1 MAENSHISW
10 TDNTFNPWMG
20 CTKVSPACQHCY
32 AERDM
37 DHRYGKV
44 AWGPS
49 GTRVKTS
56 TANWNKP
63 LKWNREAACLETF
76 DCNAGDH
83 ADCCPQK
90 RRPLVFCASLADV
103 FEQWHGP
110 IHDSSGD
117 IICRPYLDSENVPKF
132 WNACDEEVLRTDPQ
146 GWQPIT
152 LHDLRRELFKLID
165 ATPNLDW
172 LLLTKRPEN
181 IETMWPEATS
191 ILTDIPMGVNGNLY
205 RPNVILGTSIESQ
218 EWADRRLP
226 YLHSA
231 KRHGLVTRTFV
242 SAEPL
247 VGPIMLQGEANGLVY
262 NHLGGEGIDWVI
274 TGGESGPDARP
285 CKPEWFRSLRDQS
298 ESAGVEFHF
307 KQWGEFDVNESRV
320 GKNAAGR
327 VLDGRTH
334 DGRPHTA
341 CA

>member
-10 TDNTFNPWMG
+10 TDNTFNPWIG

-44 AWGPS
+44 AWGPA

-63 LKWNREAACLETF
+63 LKWNREATAE
-76 DCNAGDH
+76 H
-83 ADCCPQK
+83 
-90 RRPLVFCASLADV
+90 RPLVFCASLADV
-103 FEQWHGP
+103 FEEWGGP
-110 IHDSSGD
+110 IHDSSGN
-117 IICRPYLDSENVPKF
+117 IICRSYLESENVPEF
-132 WNACDEEVLRTDPQ
+132 WCASDPESLRTDPQ
-146 GWQPIT
+146 RWSPISM
-152 LHDLRRELFKLID
+152 HDLRRELFKVID
-165 ATPNLDW
+165 KTPNLDW

-181 IETMWPEATS
+181 VERMW
-191 ILTDIPMGVNGNLY
+191 IGGHRL
-205 RPNVILGTSIESQ
+205 NVILGTSIENQ
-218 EWADRRLP
+218 EWTDKRLP
-226 YLHSA
+226 YLHAA
-231 KRHGLVTRTFV
+231 KRHGLVATTFV

-247 VGPIMLQGEANGLVY
+247 VGPIMLQGTRDGLVY

-274 TGGESGPDARP
+274 TGGESGPGARA

-298 ESAGVEFHF
+298 EAAGVPFHF
-307 KQWGEFDVNESRV
+307 KQWGEFDEGESRV

-334 DGRPHTA
+334 DGLPRVA
-341 CA
+341 VA

>member
-44 AWGPS
+44 AWGPG

-63 LKWNREAACLETF
+63 LKWNREATAEDRL
-76 DCNAGDH
+76 
-83 ADCCPQK
+83 
-90 RRPLVFCASLADV
+90 LVFCASLADV
-103 FEQWHGP
+103 FEEWAGL

-117 IICRPYLDSENVPKF
+117 IICRPYLESENVPEF
-132 WNACDEEVLRTDPQ
+132 WCASDPESLRTDPQ
-146 GWQPIT
+146 GWRPIT
-152 LHDLRRELFKLID
+152 MHDLRRELFSVID
-165 ATPNLDW
+165 KTPNLDW

-181 IETMWPEATS
+181 VERMW
-191 ILTDIPMGVNGNLY
+191 IGGH
-205 RPNVILGTSIESQ
+205 RPNVILGTSIENQ
-218 EWADRRLP
+218 EWADKRLP
-226 YLHSA
+226 HLHAA
-231 KRHGLVTRTFV
+231 KRHGLVASTFV

-247 VGPIMLQGEANGLVY
+247 VGPIMLQGACDGLVY

-274 TGGESGPDARP
+274 AGGESGPCARP

-298 ESAGVEFHF
+298 EAAGIPFHF
-307 KQWGEFDVNESRV
+307 KQWGEFDEGERRV
-320 GKNAAGR
+320 GRDAAGR

-334 DGRPHTA
+334 DGLPRVA
-341 CA
+341 VA

>member
-1 MAENSHISW
+1 MMAENSHISW

-63 LKWNREAACLETF
+63 LKWNREAT
-76 DCNAGDH
+76 AGH
-83 ADCCPQK
+83 
-90 RRPLVFCASLADV
+90 RPLVFCASLADV
-103 FEQWHGP
+103 FEEWGDP

-117 IICRPYLDSENVPKF
+117 IICRPYLDSENLPEF
-132 WNACDEEVLRTDPQ
+132 WCATDPESLRTDPQ
-146 GWQPIT
+146 GWSPIT
-152 LHDLRRELFKLID
+152 MHDLRRELFKLID
-165 ATPNLDW
+165 KTPNLDW

-181 IETMWPEATS
+181 VEKMWTEANS
-191 ILTDIPMGVNGNLY
+191 ILTEIPMGVSGKLY
-205 RPNVILGTSIESQ
+205 RTNVILGTSIESQ
-218 EWADRRLP
+218 EWTDKRLP
-226 YLHSA
+226 HLHAA
-231 KRHGLVTRTFV
+231 KRHGLVSKTFV

-262 NHLGGEGIDWVI
+262 NHLGGTGIDWVI

-285 CKPEWFRSLRDQS
+285 CKPEWFRSLRDQA
-298 ESAGVEFHF
+298 EAAGVPFHF
-307 KQWGEFDVNESRV
+307 KQWGEFDASENRV
-320 GKNAAGR
+320 GVNVAGR
-327 VLDGRTH
+327 VLDGQTH
-334 DGRPHTA
+334 DGMPRVA
-341 CA
+341 VA